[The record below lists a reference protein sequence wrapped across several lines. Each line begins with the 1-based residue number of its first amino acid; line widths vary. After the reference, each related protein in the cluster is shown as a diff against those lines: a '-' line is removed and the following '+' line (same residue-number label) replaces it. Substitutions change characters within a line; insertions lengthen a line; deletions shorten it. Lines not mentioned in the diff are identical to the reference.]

1 MGDGSRE
8 TVVVGSGASGLTI
21 ALLMAK
27 AGRTVRIVETR
38 PEIGGYLNR
47 FTRCGHRFDTG
58 FHFTGGFEGVLG
70 EMLAVLGIADVVREL
85 PLRVDVALPASGRRL
100 TFPEGGVKEKAALL
114 RSLFP
119 RSAAAVDAYYRT
131 EREVCLRTPMFSLR
145 QGEGASGPSPYDAVT
160 LAEYL
165 TVAGADDDELRTLLG
180 LTAVCHGSPPCEV
193 PLTHHCRASYG
204 LDERIRAVDG
214 GGDAFLG
221 GFRRELAVH
230 RVTVMTGVEVVA
242 LDFAS
247 DGSACSGVRLSDGTA
262 FPVDDVFFA
271 VHPSAFL
278 PLLPERL
285 LTPSL
290 RRRMSLRDETCA
302 FFTVSALA
310 EPGDPPPTARLFH
323 YISANDLDAVLLPG
337 AQAYG
342 TGMMLTP
349 PPAGETGPCRLSAFR
364 TMHVAEVPAAPGT
377 SAYADFK
384 AATAESVL
392 ADVAAAFPEL
402 RGRLRVADVSTPLT
416 CRRYV
421 PPSGSAYGLRR
432 KVAQAHV
439 AGRFAAANLH
449 ALGHNALAPGVAGVM
464 SGAFLEF
471 ARTVGPDTYREVV
484 LKPLDGWC
492 GR

>member
-1 MGDGSRE
+1 MRSGSRE

-47 FTRCGHRFDTG
+47 FSRDGHRFDTG

-70 EMLAVLGIADVVREL
+70 EMLAVLGIDDVVRER

-100 TFPEGGVKEKAALL
+100 TFPQGGVAEKAALFK
-114 RSLFP
+114 SVFP
-119 RSAAAVDAYYRT
+119 GFASAIDSYYRV
-131 EREVCLRTPMFSLR
+131 EREICRQTPMFSLR
-145 QGEGASGPSPYDAVT
+145 QPGISAALSPYDAVT
-160 LAEYL
+160 LSEQL
-165 TVAGADDDELRTLLG
+165 TATGVDDDELRTLLG
-180 LTAVCHGSPPCEV
+180 LMAVCHGSPPCEV

-204 LDERIRAVDG
+204 LDERIRAVEE
-214 GGDAFLG
+214 GGDAFLR
-221 GFRRELAVH
+221 GFRRELEAH

-247 DGSACSGVRLSDGTA
+247 DGSVCSGVRLSDGTA
-262 FPVDDVFFA
+262 VPVDEVFFA

-285 LTPSL
+285 LMPSL
-290 RRRMSLRDETCA
+290 RRRMSLKDETCG

-310 EPGDPPPTARLFH
+310 ETDAPPSTARLFH

-337 AQAYG
+337 TSAYG

-349 PPAGETGPCRLSAFR
+349 PATGGKGLCRLSAFR
-364 TMHVAEVPAAPGT
+364 TMHACEVAMEPGT

-384 AATAESVL
+384 AATAQSVL
-392 ADVAAAFPEL
+392 TDVLSAFPEL
-402 RGRLRVADVSTPLT
+402 RGRLRVVDVSTPLT

-432 KVAQAHV
+432 KISQAHV

-471 ARTVGPDTYREVV
+471 ARTVDADTYREVV
-484 LKPLDGWC
+484 LRTLDGEK
-492 GR
+492 RR

>member
-1 MGDGSRE
+1 MGGGSRE

-47 FTRCGHRFDTG
+47 FSRCGCRFDTG
-58 FHFTGGFEGVLG
+58 FHFTGGFEGCLG
-70 EMLAVLGIADVVREL
+70 EMLAVLGIDDVVRERS
-85 PLRVDVALPASGRRL
+85 LRVDVALPASGRRL
-100 TFPEGGVKEKAALL
+100 TLPEGGIAAKAELFK
-114 RSLFP
+114 SLFP
-119 RSAAAVDAYYRT
+119 QCAAAIDSYYEV
-131 EREVCLRTPMFSLR
+131 EREICRGTPMFSLR
-145 QGEGASGPSPYDAVT
+145 QPEGCGTMSPYEAVT
-160 LAEYL
+160 LAEHL
-165 TVAGADDDELRTLLG
+165 TASGVRDDELRTLLG
-180 LTAVCHGSPPCEV
+180 LNAVCHGSPPCEV
-193 PLTHHCRASYG
+193 PLTHHCRASFG
-204 LDERIRAVDG
+204 LDERIRAVED
-214 GGDAFLG
+214 GGDAFLR
-221 GFRRELAVH
+221 GFRRELADS
-230 RVTVMTGVEVVA
+230 RVTVMTGTEVVA
-242 LDFAS
+242 LDFTS

-262 FPVDDVFFA
+262 VPVDDVFFA
-271 VHPSAFL
+271 VHPSSFL

-290 RRRMSLRDETCA
+290 RRRMSIRDETCG

-310 EPGDPPPTARLFH
+310 EPDDPPPFARLFH

-349 PPAGETGPCRLSAFR
+349 PPKGETGPCLFSAFR
-364 TMHVAEVPAAPGT
+364 TMHVAEVPAEPG
-377 SAYADFK
+377 SRAYDDFK
-384 AATAESVL
+384 EATAEAVL
-392 ADVAAAFPEL
+392 DDVASAFPEL
-402 RGRLRVADVSTPLT
+402 NGRLRVADVSTPLT

-432 KVAQAHV
+432 KVSQAHV

-449 ALGHNALAPGVAGVM
+449 AIGHNALAPGVAGVM

-471 ARTVGPDTYREVV
+471 ARTVGAGTYRDVV
-484 LKPLDGWC
+484 LRTLDG
-492 GR
+492 RS